1 MKAEKLYT
9 KSVNYYSFVY
19 YDSASKKRVRITR
32 SYIQDRFGHDIT
44 DLEEA
49 ESVIQ
54 TLSHEIASRENDQKD
69 RLAWASEAPEFMEML
84 ELFLKTHKKNAPNSY
99 GNTMHYLRYYVCH
112 YFLQI
117 ACTPDVEQWG
127 LYFDEFR
134 EWLEERATITRTPG
148 QRISYNSKNHCIHA
162 LNIFLKFLYRK
173 HLISH
178 MVPCTRFPAYQ
189 MRMRTVDDLVSTEEM
204 EAIYGHL
211 KSTGHSQDA
220 VFFRLLFFSGMRYSE
235 AKGISLQNIYEG
247 QLEDVT
253 FAKRLAEH
261 QMPYFGYLVLENQ
274 PVNNRHLRND
284 AGHVQ
289 RKPLKGKHRIDEKSA
304 RTIPIIDEVL
314 WRDLA
319 VLYNQELLAFDRKI
333 WGTNPENYVLFED
346 TERDIVKKAYQELG
360 LPFHSPHCCRHTRA
374 TWLIGE
380 TGDTILTRMW
390 LGHTSTRVLERY
402 VHVYQACV
410 RNAKKGARSDWK
422 PIALP
427 TE

>member
-189 MRMRTVDDLVSTEEM
+189 MRMRTLPRKWRQSM
-204 EAIYGHL
+204 
-211 KSTGHSQDA
+211 
-220 VFFRLLFFSGMRYSE
+220 
-235 AKGISLQNIYEG
+235 GISSQR
-247 QLEDVT
+247 DT
-253 FAKRLAEH
+253 AKTPSSFDSYSLAACDTAKQRE
-261 QMPYFGYLVLENQ
+261 LVC
-274 PVNNRHLRND
+274 
-284 AGHVQ
+284 
-289 RKPLKGKHRIDEKSA
+289 RI
-304 RTIPIIDEVL
+304 
-314 WRDLA
+314 
-319 VLYNQELLAFDRKI
+319 
-333 WGTNPENYVLFED
+333 
-346 TERDIVKKAYQELG
+346 
-360 LPFHSPHCCRHTRA
+360 
-374 TWLIGE
+374 
-380 TGDTILTRMW
+380 
-390 LGHTSTRVLERY
+390 STRDSWRM
-402 VHVYQACV
+402 
-410 RNAKKGARSDWK
+410 
-422 PIALP
+422 
-427 TE
+427 